1 MLKQSVNVAA
11 ERIGGH
17 GERYLDADGCA
28 VRYGFSRR
36 HWFRLVD
43 SKRAPQST
51 RFGRLVRWSLESLS
65 EWEAG
70 GCKPIRTVMKNPPRQ
85 QRGTGSSES
94 R

>member
-1 MLKQSVNVAA
+1 MLKQSMKAPA
-11 ERIGGH
+11 ERIGGNY
-17 GERYLDADGCA
+17 ERYLDADGCA

-43 SKRAPQST
+43 SGRAPQPT

-70 GCKPIRTVMKNPPRQ
+70 GCKPVRAVAKGGAR
-85 QRGTGSSES
+85 
-94 R
+94 